1 MFGYRERVERRKE
14 RELIQIE
21 LIQMETMT
29 AKQIKN
35 TFANVV
41 EIEFSEDYVENS
53 LAGFTRV
60 DVTITTSYGVS
71 SEIGVSMSPN
81 EKEYRSYVGS
91 TEIPVLGKGKTEDE
105 VKIIFSNKDERLL

>member
-1 MFGYRERVERRKE
+1 
-14 RELIQIE
+14 
-21 LIQMETMT
+21 
-29 AKQIKN
+29 
-35 TFANVV
+35 
-41 EIEFSEDYVENS
+41 
-53 LAGFTRV
+53 V

-91 TEIPVLGKGKTEDE
+91 TEIPVLGKGKTEDG